1 MRSARK
7 RALAIV
13 TALAMLLAEP
23 CMALYA
29 EPAEAAGMTAEA
41 GSITGTGEAETE
53 AGEGAV
59 SEEMAGAGI
68 QEMLPEQAPGEA
80 APENGQAANEQDK
93 QDGGQEQQNQ
103 NVPDSLPEI
112 SGGGHLSFLKAAV
125 HRPRTV
131 WHG

>member
-112 SGGGHLSFLKAAV
+112 SGGGVISAF
-125 HRPRTV
+125 
-131 WHG
+131 